1 MASFVGSHGTNP
13 SDAPGLISIPANLCE
28 EGASASVSPVFF
40 LSLSLSL
47 SLSRHA
53 SLWLLKGSEAQ
64 EAPWSMRKY
73 YVPVCGAFYEA
84 QVLSLRAD
92 SRGCGIDITG
102 MLCLGKGSLAIA
114 AWLFPGGSC
123 RFTRMLESGFQKHDL

>member
-1 MASFVGSHGTNP
+1 MVRTRPMRLAS
-13 SDAPGLISIPANLCE
+13 
-28 EGASASVSPVFF
+28 SAYLRTYVKRAQAQVYHQFSF
-40 LSLSLSL
+40 SLSLSL